1 MTMSTQPARD
11 DVPVRRIDRI
21 LAFMSLGL
29 LVLSILSFFA
39 IMIGSSTGMEQADFG
54 TGIWPVVGL
63 IVWAAPILAFILL
76 IAVLVMSFVRRARA
90 NKGR

>member
-1 MTMSTQPARD
+1 MSTQPSRD
-11 DVPVRRIDRI
+11 DVPVRRLDRI

-29 LVLSILSFFA
+29 LVLSIACFFA
-39 IMIGSSTGMEQADFG
+39 IMIGSATGMAQADFG
-54 TGIWPVVGL
+54 SGLWPVVSL
-63 IVWAAPILAFILL
+63 IVWAAPIIAFVLL